1 MTALKFLSRFTGK
14 LNMQSSKHLPRCVM
28 LAAVAVLILGAC
40 SVTCFAQTN
49 VLTYHN
55 DNSRTGQNLTETILT
70 PAIVKSST
78 FGKLF
83 TVSVD
88 GKVDA
93 QPLYVSAVALPVA
106 GVRNVVYAATE
117 HDTVYAFDADTG
129 APYWHLSLLGSG
141 ETPSDNRGC
150 GQVTPEIGITATPV
164 IDLTAGP
171 HGTIYLIAMSKDSAG
186 NYYQRLH
193 ALDITTGGEEFGAPI
208 NIAASYPGS
217 GDNSSGGRVIFDPKQ
232 YKSRPGLLLLNGTV
246 YTGWGS
252 HCDFRPYTGW
262 LMGYN
267 ELTLKQ
273 TYVFNFA
280 PNGNEAALWGAG
292 GGIAADA
299 SGSIFVQVAN
309 GTFDTTLNGQGF
321 PSLGDYGNA
330 FVKLALSGGQL
341 QATDYWT
348 MDNTVTESNADED
361 LGSGGLTLLP
371 DLTDSTGHIRHLGT
385 GAGKDGNVYV
395 FNRDNMGKFD
405 AVNNGTL
412 YQELPGGLG
421 GGEYASPAWFNGTVY
436 YGAVG
441 DVIRAFQVSSGLFS
455 TSPVSTTAT
464 SFPYPGAT
472 PAISAKGTS
481 NAILWAVENSDPAV
495 LHAYDATNLATELY
509 NSNQAAAGR
518 DQFGSGNKFITPT
531 IANGKVFVGTTNSV
545 AAFGLI
551 SPSTAFPAGTVPP
564 NYYADPNAVELGVKI
579 RSDVAGYI
587 TGVRFYKNSVDTSV
601 HTGSLWSSTG
611 QLLATG
617 TFTGESASGWQQLNF
632 AAPVEIAA
640 NTTYVASYHTS
651 SGFYSSNYY
660 FASQGVNNGTLH
672 ELQAGADG
680 PDGVYDY
687 GSGGVF
693 PTHTWES
700 SNYWVDVVFSQ
711 STTTPSNVFSPGTT
725 PPSYYSDPNPV
736 ELAVKIRSDIAGY
749 ITGVRFYKNSADTS
763 VHTGSLWSDSGQL
776 LATGTFGNESASG
789 WQQLNFSTP
798 VAITANTTYVASYHT
813 SSGFYSSKYY
823 FANQGANNGTLHA
836 LQDGVDGPDGV
847 FYYGSGGVF
856 PSQSWESSNY
866 WVDVVFSQTASK
878 TPPATNIFAS
888 GTTPPSYYSDPN
900 AVELAVKFRSDVAGH
915 LTGVRFYKN
924 PADTSVHT
932 GSLWSDS
939 GQLLATGTFTNET
952 ASGWQQLNFSTP
964 VAIAANT
971 TYLASYHTSSGFYSS
986 NYYFANQGA
995 NNGTLHAL
1003 EAGVDGPDGVFY
1015 YSSGG
1020 VFPTQT
1026 WESSNYWVDIV
1037 FTTP

>member
-1 MTALKFLSRFTGK
+1 MNFDRSNFRKSDLISIRAFGVSVVRRRVLSPLIALTIAASGAYAGTAVGLGAGG
-14 LNMQSSKHLPRCVM
+14 NLPPG
-28 LAAVAVLILGAC
+28 APAVASGTFTSNALFSTGGTVASGNAVTVILKGL
-40 SVTCFAQTN
+40 Q
-49 VLTYHN
+49 
-55 DNSRTGQNLTETILT
+55 
-70 PAIVKSST
+70 
-78 FGKLF
+78 
-83 TVSVD
+83 
-88 GKVDA
+88 
-93 QPLYVSAVALPVA
+93 
-106 GVRNVVYAATE
+106 
-117 HDTVYAFDADTG
+117 HD
-129 APYWHLSLLGSG
+129 WSG
-141 ETPSDNRGC
+141 D
-150 GQVTPEIGITATPV
+150 
-164 IDLTAGP
+164 
-171 HGTIYLIAMSKDSAG
+171 LIATLSYLDSNGKTVASANLFYRIGQTTSQPDGAWAG
-186 NYYQRLH
+186 
-193 ALDITTGGEEFGAPI
+193 FGAPG
-208 NIAASYPGS
+208 PT
-217 GDNSSGGRVIFDPKQ
+217 GDNYIFNSGA
-232 YKSRPGLLLLNGTV
+232 PGNIWSVAGALGFADSIPGQQTDTV
-246 YTGWGS
+246 
-252 HCDFRPYTGW
+252 
-262 LMGYN
+262 
-267 ELTLKQ
+267 
-273 TYVFNFA
+273 
-280 PNGNEAALWGAG
+280 
-292 GGIAADA
+292 
-299 SGSIFVQVAN
+299 
-309 GTFDTTLNGQGF
+309 
-321 PSLGDYGNA
+321 
-330 FVKLALSGGQL
+330 SGGQYFTTDAGG
-341 QATDYWT
+341 ATNNLSYAFAGLSIAGGTWRLTITDASDHASQGGTLSNIGSLIGWEIDIQTSTAATPDFTVGVTPPSQSVTAGTSANYSVT
-348 MDNTVTESNADED
+348 IVPVNGFSGSTSLSATGLPSGTSSAFSPNPVLVSGATAVSTLTISTLSSVAPGSYPFTVTGVS
-361 LGSGGLTLLP
+361 GSLVHSTAATLT
-371 DLTDSTGHIRHLGT
+371 I
-385 GAGKDGNVYV
+385 
-395 FNRDNMGKFD
+395 
-405 AVNNGTL
+405 
-412 YQELPGGLG
+412 
-421 GGEYASPAWFNGTVY
+421 
-436 YGAVG
+436 
-441 DVIRAFQVSSGLFS
+441 
-455 TSPVSTTAT
+455 TAQL
-464 SFPYPGAT
+464 S
-472 PAISAKGTS
+472 
-481 NAILWAVENSDPAV
+481 
-495 LHAYDATNLATELY
+495 
-509 NSNQAAAGR
+509 
-518 DQFGSGNKFITPT
+518 
-531 IANGKVFVGTTNSV
+531 
-545 AAFGLI
+545 
-551 SPSTAFPAGTVPP
+551 AFPAGTVPP